1 MVGKEIDGA
10 VVLPRTALHD
20 NASIFVL
27 QDGKLRRRS
36 VTLLRME
43 GERVIVGDGLEA
55 GEQVVLSRLD
65 IMVDGMPVDVE
76 P

>member
-1 MVGKEIDGA
+1 
-10 VVLPRTALHD
+10 
-20 NASIFVL
+20 
-27 QDGKLRRRS
+27 
-36 VTLLRME
+36 ME